1 MTLIEYVVSH
11 IVNLIKIDSIMTLTL
26 TAVFSI
32 LALNGTI
39 SPEVFMSVY
48 TVIVGFYFGKK
59 KGENKAEVEIK
70 EKDTST
76 IKEETSTIPTETS
89 TSTVDISTKPVN
101 TPTVQKEDEYHE
113 E

>member
-11 IVNLIKIDSIMTLTL
+11 IVNLIKIDSLMTLTL

-39 SPEVFMSVY
+39 SAEVFMGVY
-48 TVIVGFYFGKK
+48 TVIVGFYFGTKNGK
-59 KGENKAEVEIK
+59 NKAETEIK

-76 IKEETSTIPTETS
+76 IPADTS
-89 TSTVDISTKPVN
+89 TSTVDTSTKPIN

>member
-1 MTLIEYVVSH
+1 MTLLEYVVSH
-11 IVNLIKIDSIMTLTL
+11 IVNLIKIDSLMTLTL

-39 SPEVFMSVY
+39 SAEVFMGVY
-48 TVIVGFYFGKK
+48 TVIVGFYFGTKNGK
-59 KGENKAEVEIK
+59 NKAETEIK

-76 IKEETSTIPTETS
+76 VKEETSTIPAETS
-89 TSTVDISTKPVN
+89 TSTVDTSTKPTN

>member
-1 MTLIEYVVSH
+1 MTLLEYVVSH
-11 IVNLIKIDSIMTLTL
+11 IVNLIKIDSLMTLTL

-39 SPEVFMSVY
+39 SAEVFMGVY
-48 TVIVGFYFGKK
+48 TVIIGFYFGTKNGK
-59 KGENKAEVEIK
+59 NKAETEIK

-76 IKEETSTIPTETS
+76 IPADTS
-89 TSTVDISTKPVN
+89 TSTVDISTKPIN

>member
-1 MTLIEYVVSH
+1 MTLLEYVVSH
-11 IVNLIKIDSIMTLTL
+11 IVNLIKIDSLMTLTL

-39 SPEVFMSVY
+39 SAEVFMGVY
-48 TVIVGFYFGKK
+48 TVIVGFYFGTKNGK
-59 KGENKAEVEIK
+59 NKAETEIK
-70 EKDTST
+70 EK
-76 IKEETSTIPTETS
+76 ETSTVPAETS
-89 TSTVDISTKPVN
+89 TSTVDTSTKPTN